1 MGLMDRDYMKDRQ
14 RERPFR
20 PPPDRSGVSTIGIAI
35 IFITALF
42 GLYKVAEWKLNQR
55 ATELATKNAAVEP
68 TETSHVIN
76 VRPRTTDQ
84 PFPPLPSYQN
94 APDPQP
100 GSRTVTKCVVN
111 GKTSYSDGNCA
122 TGAIA
127 SQIVT
132 KANHNLMDAVRMP
145 VVTQAAE
152 LVSQSSV
159 VVVQGNQ
166 GSDYAAMKAE
176 CAALDEHI
184 KYLDAMARQPQSA
197 QTQDWIRDER
207 KKARDR
213 QSRIPC
219 R

>member
-14 RERPFR
+14 RERPFS
-20 PPPDRSGVSTIGIAI
+20 PPPERSGISTFGIAF
-35 IFITALF
+35 IFIAALF
-42 GLYKVAEWKLNQR
+42 GLYKAADWKLNQR
-55 ATELATKNAAVEP
+55 ANALATKKATAAAI
-68 TETSHVIN
+68 ETKGSTVK
-76 VRPRTTDQ
+76 PQTTDQ
-84 PFPPLPSYQN
+84 PLPPLPSYQTV
-94 APDPQP
+94 PDAQP

-127 SQIVT
+127 SQVVT

-145 VVTQAAE
+145 VVTHAAE
-152 LVSQSSV
+152 PAPPSSV
-159 VVVQGNQ
+159 VAQGNQ
-166 GSDYAAMKAE
+166 SSSYAAMKAE
-176 CAALDEHI
+176 CAGLDEHI
-184 KYLDAMARQPQSA
+184 KYLDALARQPQGA

-213 QSRIPC
+213 QNRIPC

>member
-14 RERPFR
+14 RERPFS
-20 PPPDRSGVSTIGIAI
+20 PPTDRSSVSTIGIAI
-35 IFITALF
+35 IFIAVLF
-42 GLYKVAEWKLNQR
+42 GLYKAADWKLNQR
-55 ATELATKNAAVEP
+55 ANDLAAKKAAAEA
-68 TETSHVIN
+68 TETNRSTNI
-76 VRPRTTDQ
+76 RPQVDQ
-84 PFPPLPSYQN
+84 PLPPLPSYQN
-94 APDPQP
+94 TPDAQP

-111 GKTSYSDGNCA
+111 GKTSYSDGKCA

-145 VVTQAAE
+145 GVTQAAE
-152 LVSQSSV
+152 PVSQSSV
-159 VVVQGNQ
+159 VGQGNQ

-197 QTQDWIRDER
+197 QTQDWMRDER

>member
-14 RERPFR
+14 RERPFS
-20 PPPDRSGVSTIGIAI
+20 PPPERSGMSTFGIAF
-35 IFITALF
+35 IFIAALF
-42 GLYKVAEWKLNQR
+42 GLYKAADWKLNQR
-55 ATELATKNAAVEP
+55 AYEPAAKKAAAAAIETKGP
-68 TETSHVIN
+68 TN
-76 VRPRTTDQ
+76 VRSQTTDQ
-84 PFPPLPSYQN
+84 PHPPLPNYQN
-94 APDPQP
+94 APDAQP

-111 GKTSYSDGNCA
+111 GKTSYSDGDCA

-127 SQIVT
+127 SQVVT

-145 VVTQAAE
+145 VVTQAIE
-152 LVSQSSV
+152 PVSQSS

-184 KYLDAMARQPQSA
+184 KYLDAMARQPQGA